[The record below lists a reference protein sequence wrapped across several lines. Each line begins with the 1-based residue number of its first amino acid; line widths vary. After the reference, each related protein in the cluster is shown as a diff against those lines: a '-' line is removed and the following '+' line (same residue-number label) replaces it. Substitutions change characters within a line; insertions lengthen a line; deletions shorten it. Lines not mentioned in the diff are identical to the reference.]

1 MSKDQYQGLGLSEE
15 ELAALEGADD
25 EVIEPQA
32 TDEDDL
38 DDDDGGDGVDDI
50 TTDPAADNDA
60 DPDPAP
66 AAADPE
72 EVEQQ
77 PEFAPAVA
85 PVENYEAVIQEMLS
99 KEDELSQQFDDG
111 EITSREYRAQLRE
124 LENQRRAIED
134 QQRDYERSQ
143 ELARQKWAW
152 EVDNFMDAAKDNDGV
167 DYRHNKMLNAALDT
181 AVKELAADEA
191 NSDKTGKWFLREAHK
206 RVTELLGKG
215 EKVSTPKP
223 TDAIQKALK
232 DRKPNMEKVPQSL
245 SNVPAADLDTGGDEF
260 SKLDKLSGM
269 DLERA
274 LAALSPAQAKAY
286 LER

>member
-1 MSKDQYQGLGLSEE
+1 MSTKDEYQGLGLSEE

-25 EVIEPQA
+25 EVTQPQA

-50 TTDPAADNDA
+50 TTDPAGDGDA

-66 AAADPE
+66 AAADSE

-124 LENQRRAIED
+124 LENQRRAVED
-134 QQRDYERSQ
+134 QQRDYDRSQ
-143 ELARQKWAW
+143 ELAKQKWAW
-152 EVDNFMDAAKDNDGV
+152 EVDTFMDSAKENDGV
-167 DYRHNKMLNAALDT
+167 DYRQNKMLNAALDT

-206 RVTELLGKG
+206 RVAELFGKG
-215 EKVSTPKP
+215 EKAPKP
-223 TDAIQKALK
+223 MDPIQKALK

-260 SKLDKLSGM
+260 SKMDKLTGM

-274 LAALSPAQAKAY
+274 LAALTPAQAKAY